1 MIRDLRPARVR
12 LLTTILRVLCI
23 LVAQITA
30 MHEYAIG
37 VDIGGTNTKFGIVD
51 RKGNILQ
58 QDRTLTNQH
67 ESVQDFIA
75 ELYSHLEPMMVRA
88 GGVARFAGIGM
99 GAPNGNYYSGNI
111 EYAANLKWRGIVPI
125 AKMVA
130 EKFGLNVRLTND
142 ANAAA
147 MGEMLYGCAR
157 NMKHFITITLGTGVG
172 SGIVIDG
179 KILLGHDG
187 FAGEL
192 GHTIIRPGGRLH
204 KGTGIRGTLES
215 YASATGVRETAIELL
230 TENPRV
236 ESLLRD
242 YSIND
247 LITSQTVYE
256 CATMGDKIANEV
268 FEFTGKILG
277 EALANFVMFS
287 SPEAI
292 VLFGGLTKAGDLI
305 LNPTRQAMEAN
316 LVQVFRNKVKIKFS
330 DLKEADAAILG
341 ASALIW

>member
-1 MIRDLRPARVR
+1 MAK
-12 LLTTILRVLCI
+12 
-23 LVAQITA
+23 
-30 MHEYAIG
+30 YAIG
-37 VDIGGTNTKFGIVD
+37 IDIGGTNTKFGVVD
-51 RKGNILQ
+51 QNGKILQ
-58 QDRTLTNQH
+58 QDRLLTN
-67 ESVQDFIA
+67 EPDGVQDFIN
-75 ELYSHLEPMMVRA
+75 ELHEKMLPMIEKN
-88 GGVARFAGIGM
+88 GGIKSFAGMGI
-99 GAPNGNYYSGNI
+99 GAPNGNYYTGNI
-111 EYAANLKWRGIVPI
+111 EYAANLKWRGIIPF
-125 AKMVA
+125 ASMVS
-130 EKFGLNVRLTND
+130 EKFGLPVRLTND

-147 MGEMLYGCAR
+147 MGEMMYGCAKG
-157 NMKHFITITLGTGVG
+157 MKHFITITLGTGVG

-179 KILLGHDG
+179 KIVLGHDG

-215 YASATGVRETAIELL
+215 YASATGVRETALEMLSD
-230 TENPRV
+230 NANV

-242 YSIND
+242 YTIND

-256 CATMGDKIANEV
+256 CAIKGDKIANDI
-268 FEFTGKILG
+268 FEYTGQILG

-305 LNPTRQAMEAN
+305 LNPTKQAMEAN
-316 LVQVFRNKVKIKFS
+316 LIQIFKNKVKILYS

-341 ASALIW
+341 ASALVWE